1 MPQTV
6 EELRGESIFDDIGA
20 TNALLGAITF
30 LDRMTP
36 RSVNTVAGLW
46 P

>member
-1 MPQTV
+1 MRQTV
-6 EELRGESIFDDIGA
+6 AELRGDSIFGDIGA